1 MIGDR
6 SHDILG
12 AKANGLS
19 AIGVLYGF
27 GSEEELLSAGAVA
40 LAEKPLDL
48 LELIRMD
55 HAGK

>member
-40 LAEKPLDL
+40 LAENP
-48 LELIRMD
+48 
-55 HAGK
+55 